1 VPTLSIKDIPL
12 NEEMKSNDMAAI
24 EGGITFPVNIAATK
38 LRSTSLGSYTN
49 GDPGSGN
56 LGVGVGPNSG
66 GADDVG
72 SFDNGPGDFIEH
84 SSDSDSL
91 RQP

>member
-1 VPTLSIKDIPL
+1 MSTLIIKDMPR
-12 NEEMKSNDMAAI
+12 NQEMDSTDMAAI
-24 EGGITFPVNIAATK
+24 EGGITFPSNIAVIK
-38 LRSTSLGSYTN
+38 LRPTSSGSYTN

-56 LGVGVGPNSG
+56 LGIGVGPNSG

-72 SFDNGPGDFIEH
+72 TFDNGPGDFLEH
-84 SSDSDSL
+84 SSDSDTL